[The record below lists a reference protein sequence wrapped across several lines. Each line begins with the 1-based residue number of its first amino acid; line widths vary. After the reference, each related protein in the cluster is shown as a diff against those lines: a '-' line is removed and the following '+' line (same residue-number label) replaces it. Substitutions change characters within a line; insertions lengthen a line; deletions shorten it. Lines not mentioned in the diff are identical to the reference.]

1 MDCAVIRQLCSVIS
15 SLRQLAHGQEV
26 AKTHHY
32 RANLVWTGNL
42 GAGTKSYLAYDRGYE
57 IRCPGKPPIIGS
69 ADPAFR
75 GNPAMHNPEELLV
88 ASVSACH
95 MLWYL
100 HLCSA
105 AGLIVSAY
113 EDAVGGSLSED
124 ADGTGRFTEMTLRP
138 RVMLAG
144 GGDAALAQR
153 LHAAAHEKCFIANSV
168 NFPIRVEPTVTL
180 ESGSAVP

>member
-1 MDCAVIRQLCSVIS
+1 MVRTKAGPTRVSEMDCAVIQQLCSVIS

-26 AKTHHY
+26 AKTHRY

-75 GNPAMHNPEELLV
+75 GNPGMHNPEELLV

-100 HLCSA
+100 H
-105 AGLIVSAY
+105 
-113 EDAVGGSLSED
+113 
-124 ADGTGRFTEMTLRP
+124 
-138 RVMLAG
+138 
-144 GGDAALAQR
+144 
-153 LHAAAHEKCFIANSV
+153 
-168 NFPIRVEPTVTL
+168 
-180 ESGSAVP
+180 